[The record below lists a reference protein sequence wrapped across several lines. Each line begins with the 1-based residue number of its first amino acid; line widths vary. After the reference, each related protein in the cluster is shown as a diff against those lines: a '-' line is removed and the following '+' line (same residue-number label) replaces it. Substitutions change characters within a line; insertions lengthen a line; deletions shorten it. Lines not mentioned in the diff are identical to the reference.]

1 LSSFNVKYY
10 GRVAFQLQALHA
22 IPQTAG
28 TLVITVLTSSL
39 AIRRVTSGKDTSLDP
54 TFTGIRSGM
63 KTRLEKVD
71 TDWRTFQN
79 NYESNMKNMRV
90 ALNHVG
96 ATEFDDSEK

>member
-1 LSSFNVKYY
+1 V
-10 GRVAFQLQALHA
+10 ALHA

-28 TLVITVLTSSL
+28 TLVTVLTSSL
-39 AIRRVTSGKDTSLDP
+39 AIRRVTSWKDTSLDP

-79 NYESNMKNMRV
+79 NYESNMKKMRV
-90 ALNHVG
+90 ALSHVC
-96 ATEFDDSEK
+96 ATELDDSEK

>member
-1 LSSFNVKYY
+1 MVGWHFI
-10 GRVAFQLQALHA
+10 QLQALHA

-28 TLVITVLTSSL
+28 TLVAVLTSSL
-39 AIRRVTSGKDTSLDP
+39 AIRRVTSGKDTSVAP

-79 NYESNMKNMRV
+79 NNERNMKKMRV
-90 ALNHVG
+90 ALSRVG
-96 ATEFDDSEK
+96 AMESDDSEK